1 MAGTRRQVYN
11 GYMSRWVL
19 GAIVATACLVPSM
32 VSGQVAL
39 GVARTAGVTIH
50 RPDPPQPPPA
60 PPRSGPPFRS
70 HVDRSPDLKLIDRDL
85 FRAGPDTYAPDDP
98 TRRPGRVPRRSRV
111 HPYRTSAGYFPTPY
125 VPGFESSESVTVNIA
140 IHPERAVTDETEPL
154 RRERADATPEPAPAP
169 ISPWAAPK
177 TFYVVPRCYA
187 GDRRP
192 SADQL
197 PAGCDI
203 TLLRVIPSGA
213 P

>member
-1 MAGTRRQVYN
+1 MPGARRQVYN

-19 GAIVATACLVPSM
+19 GAIVATACLVPGT

-39 GVARTAGVTIH
+39 GVARTAKVTVH
-50 RPDPPQPPPA
+50 RPDPPQPQPA
-60 PPRSGPPFRS
+60 PPRSSPPVRS
-70 HVDRSPDLKLIDRDL
+70 HVDRSPDLQLIDRDL

-111 HPYRTSAGYFPTPY
+111 HPYRTSSGYFPTPY
-125 VPGFESSESVTVNIA
+125 VPGYESSETVTVNVA
-140 IHPERAVTDETEPL
+140 IRPDRAAIDETDPR
-154 RRERADATPEPAPAP
+154 RRERADATPVPAPAL
-169 ISPWAAPK
+169 IIPWAAPK
-177 TFYVVPRCYA
+177 TFYVIPRCYA